1 MTETRKVTE
10 IQWRQDLYPRFEPNQ
25 TVIQRYS
32 ESTEFLPP
40 IKINQANILI
50 DGFHRWKAHQLA
62 GLDAI
67 ACEVIETAS
76 EKELKALAYR
86 LNSNHGLQ
94 LSDDEKRAYAQEMYG
109 EMTIDE
115 LAALLSVGKS
125 ALYNWTTTQRKAEI
139 ERRNRLVVELYLR
152 AWNTLE
158 AIEELTGVPTSTA
171 NDKVHASENSR
182 LGIFGKD
189 FLPLLIERMRCGC

>member
-125 ALYNWTTTQRKAEI
+125 ALYNWTTTQRKAET
-139 ERRNRLVVELYLR
+139 ERRNRQIVELYLR
-152 AWNTLE
+152 AGTTLE
-158 AIEELTGVPTSTA
+158 SIAKLVGVTHPTVGNSVDSVKNCTCAIFYKTFWP
-171 NDKVHASENSR
+171 
-182 LGIFGKD
+182 
-189 FLPLLIERMRCGC
+189 LPAKT